1 MARRT
6 IKDRATSADPVTRY
20 ALLVKSGVYVAGPH
34 VRAACK
40 RHLRDLRRPKKDG
53 VWFDPEQ
60 AQWAIDFFPEVLR
73 LSEGQFEGTEFHLH
87 PSQEF
92 IVGSI
97 FGWRRSSDG
106 SRRFRRAYIEMGKGN
121 GKSPLAGG
129 IGLYGLVADG
139 EPGAQIYA
147 AAAKMDQ
154 ARILFND
161 AVSMV
166 RQSPHLERNITPSGV
181 NPVNNLAHLA
191 SGSFFKPLGRDT
203 GKTGSGLRPH
213 FVLLDELHEH
223 PNRDTLELLERGFKF
238 RRQPLMCMITN
249 SGSDRNSVCWEEHSH
264 AVKVAH
270 GEVEDDTTFA
280 YVCALD
286 EGEDPLNDPKCWVKA
301 NPMVG
306 VILTEQYLADVAS
319 QARAMPGRAN
329 YIKRLHFC
337 IWTDAESAWIA
348 RETWEKCEDADMS
361 LDDFEGEECWMGLD
375 LGATKDF
382 TAKSYVFEDGELEDG
397 RKKYALFCHAYTPR
411 ETLLERERSDKAPYS
426 VWVEQ
431 GFVSATAGPVVRLD
445 HVARDIV
452 DDSARFVIMGLAYDR
467 WLFRDFERD
476 LDELNV
482 TLPLMEHPQGIAM
495 RKDSHLW
502 MPGSINSFEDLLLEG
517 RLRIQVNYFLRSCVS
532 SATFWE
538 SPAGLRRFEKSKAT
552 SRIDGAVSSAMAIG
566 AATAIET
573 PRKQS
578 YMATRNAVMI

>member
-6 IKDRATSADPVTRY
+6 KKERATSADPVTKY
-20 ALLVKSGVYVAGPH
+20 ALLVGSGDIVAGPY

-40 RHLRDLRRPKKDG
+40 RHLRDLRRPKKSG
-53 VWFDPEQ
+53 IYFDAEA
-60 AQWAIDFFPEVLR
+60 AQWAIDFFPDVLR
-73 LSEGQFEGTEFHLH
+73 LSEGQFEGRTFELH
-87 PSQEF
+87 ISQAF

-97 FGWRRSSDG
+97 FGWKRTDG

-139 EPGAQIYA
+139 EPGSQVYA

-166 RQSPHLERNITPSGV
+166 RQSPLLERNITPSGV
-181 NPVNNLAHLA
+181 NPVQNLAHLS

-213 FVLLDELHEH
+213 FVLLDEVHEH

-238 RRQPLMCMITN
+238 RRQPLMLMITN

-264 AVKVAH
+264 AVKVVL

-286 EGEDPLNDPKCWVKA
+286 DGEDPLSDPSCWIKA
-301 NPMVG
+301 NPLLG

-348 RETWEKCEDADMS
+348 RETWEACEDEEMS
-361 LDDFEGEECWMGLD
+361 LEDFEGEEVWLGLD

-382 TAKSYVFEDGELEDG
+382 TAKSYCFKDGETPDG
-397 RKKYALFCHAYTPR
+397 RQKFALFCHAYTPA
-411 ETLLERERSDKAPYS
+411 ETLFERERSDKAPYS
-426 VWVEQ
+426 VWVSD
-431 GFVSATAGPVVRLD
+431 GFVTATAGPVVRLD
-445 HVARDIV
+445 FVARDLV
-452 DDSARFVIMGLAYDR
+452 EDSQRFVIAGVAYDR

-476 LDELNV
+476 LDEFNV
-482 TLPLMEHPQGIAM
+482 SLPLMEHPQGIAY

-502 MPGSINSFEDLLLEG
+502 MPGSINNFEELILEG

-566 AATAIET
+566 AATALET